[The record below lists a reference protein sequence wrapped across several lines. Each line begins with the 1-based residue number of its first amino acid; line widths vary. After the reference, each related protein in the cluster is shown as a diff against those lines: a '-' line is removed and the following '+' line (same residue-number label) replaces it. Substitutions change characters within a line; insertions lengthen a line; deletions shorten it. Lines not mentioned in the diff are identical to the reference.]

1 MQAIGGFTLKKCA
14 FCGSISNVNYIDP
27 EKGPVCQNCW
37 LNLGQELE
45 DLEEEKA
52 KKESPERKKKDQNR

>member
-1 MQAIGGFTLKKCA
+1 MF
-14 FCGSISNVNYIDP
+14 NVNYSDP

-45 DLEEEKA
+45 DLEEAKA
-52 KKESPERKKKDQNR
+52 KQESTRRKEKDREE

>member
-1 MQAIGGFTLKKCA
+1 MKKCA
-14 FCGSISNVNYIDP
+14 FCGSIFNVNYSDP

-45 DLEEEKA
+45 DLEEAKA
-52 KKESPERKKKDQNR
+52 KQESTRRKEKDRKE

>member
-1 MQAIGGFTLKKCA
+1 MKKCA

-52 KKESPERKKKDQNR
+52 KKEPPGRKKKDQNR

>member
-1 MQAIGGFTLKKCA
+1 
-14 FCGSISNVNYIDP
+14 VNYSDP

-37 LNLGQELE
+37 LNLGQDLE

-52 KKESPERKKKDQNR
+52 KQDSARREKKDRDRDR